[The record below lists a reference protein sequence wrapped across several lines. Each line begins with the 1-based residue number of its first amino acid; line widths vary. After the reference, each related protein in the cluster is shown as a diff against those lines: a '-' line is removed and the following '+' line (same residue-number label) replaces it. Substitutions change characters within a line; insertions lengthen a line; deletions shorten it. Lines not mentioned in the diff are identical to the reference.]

1 MRKLI
6 LIALKDLRLI
16 FRDRSALV
24 LMLLAPFLLTIGMG
38 AITGR
43 FSGTTSSIGDIP
55 VTIVN
60 QDDGEL
66 GKAMVEMFQSDNL
79 STLLIPTV
87 LDDPQSAR
95 DMVDRDASAGAV
107 IIPAGFS
114 ASIIPAGTDG
124 ALTEAVQVE
133 FYANPSR
140 VTSAGILRTILDS
153 FINQVEI
160 GRVAG
165 AVTVTQLLE
174 NGIITPVQAAEVG
187 ASIGRKMG
195 EDTTRTSSIKMNNVT
210 AAGEAVQFDIL
221 SYMAPGMA
229 LMFLMFTVS
238 YGGRSLLLENRE
250 GTLQRMLISPTTS
263 LQILGGKVAGI
274 FLTAVAQLTILIGG
288 TSLLFQ
294 LSWGDPLGVV
304 VLVLAA
310 AFGATGWG
318 LIIASFLKTPGQVA
332 TVGSAV
338 MLIFGILGGSFFDI
352 TMLPG
357 WVRVLNKITPNA
369 WGLEGF
375 YTLGLGGKLVD
386 VLLPVAALMIMGTV
400 LFAASSF
407 WITKRGLARQ

>member
-1 MRKLI
+1 MRKLL
-6 LIALKDLRLI
+6 LIALKDIRMI

-43 FSGTTSSIGDIP
+43 FSGSSTGIGDIP

-60 QDDGEL
+60 QDEGEL
-66 GKAMVEMFQSDNL
+66 GEALVELFQSEDL
-79 STLLIPTV
+79 ATLLIPNV
-87 LDDPQSAR
+87 LDDPRAAR
-95 DMVDRDASAGAV
+95 ELVDSDQSAGAIV
-107 IIPAGFS
+107 IPSGFS
-114 ASIIPAGTDG
+114 ASIIPQGPDG
-124 ALTEAVQVE
+124 ELTETLLIE

-165 AVTVTQLLE
+165 MVTVTQLLE
-174 NGIITPVQAAEVG
+174 NGIITPMQATEMG
-187 ASIGRKMG
+187 ASIGKQMG
-195 EDTTRTSSIKMNNVT
+195 EETTRSSSIQLNNVT
-210 AAGEAVQFDIL
+210 ASGETVQFDIL

-229 LMFLMFTVS
+229 LMFLMFTVA

-250 GTLQRMLISPTTS
+250 GTLPRMLISPTTS
-263 LQILGGKVAGI
+263 FQILGGKVAGI

-294 LSWGDPLGVV
+294 LKWGDPLGMV

-318 LIIASFLKTPGQVA
+318 LVIASFLKTPGQVA

-352 TMLPG
+352 TMLPA

-375 YTLGLGGKLVD
+375 YTLGMGGTLMD
-386 VLLPVAALMIMGTV
+386 VLTPVFALLVMGVV
-400 LFAASSF
+400 LFAVSSF
-407 WITKRGLARQ
+407 WFTRRGLARQ